1 MTICVFMYNVY
12 VYRFAV
18 QSRRKAPRS
27 RSTEVLAASAL
38 PRYIAAS
45 CPSGIQCRLTTHSAV
60 LRASVVKSWIRLVLC
75 GSVRKKPGWPCP
87 RCHYYPSASTTSTA
101 SKCTPQGRC
110 RTHLYQDLLF
120 SHSFDPIA
128 RGLKKGSGSLGSFSK
143 YLSIPSASIKYLFL
157 KSGLNLP
164 LLYSHPLCSTFAAAF
179 V

>member
-45 CPSGIQCRLTTHSAV
+45 CPSGIQSRLTTHSAV
-60 LRASVVKSWIRLVLC
+60 LRASVVKSWRAPSVPRYGWYPRSAIIWQLMFRPRSPFRIRLILC

-101 SKCTPQGRC
+101 SKCNPQVRC
-110 RTHLYQDLLF
+110 RTYLF
-120 SHSFDPIA
+120 KICCFLIP
-128 RGLKKGSGSLGSFSK
+128 
-143 YLSIPSASIKYLFL
+143 SIP
-157 KSGLNLP
+157 
-164 LLYSHPLCSTFAAAF
+164 
-179 V
+179 